1 MSKSVEIEEQH
12 GLIVVPED
20 VSPTGKRK
28 ALLYSVMLINKPRK
42 NEQSLY
48 GGRIIS
54 LVIRDAGTG
63 KVLADYDKGWL
74 LEPRSTDAEIVI
86 GVLLLDIDGVQYDDV
101 K

>member
-1 MSKSVEIEEQH
+1 MSKSVELEEQH

-74 LEPRSTDAEIVI
+74 LEPRSKDAEIVVE
-86 GVLLLDIDGVQYDDV
+86 VLGVQYDDV

>member
-12 GLIVVPED
+12 GLVVVPED
-20 VSPTGKRK
+20 VSPTGKKRV
-28 ALLYSVMLINKPRK
+28 LLYSVMLINKPRK

-74 LEPRSTDAEIVI
+74 LEPRSKDAEIVVE
-86 GVLLLDIDGVQYDDV
+86 VLGVQYDDV

>member
-12 GLIVVPED
+12 GLVVVPED
-20 VSPTGKRK
+20 VSPTGKRR

-74 LEPRSTDAEIVI
+74 LEPRSKDAEIV
-86 GVLLLDIDGVQYDDV
+86 GEVLGVQYDDV